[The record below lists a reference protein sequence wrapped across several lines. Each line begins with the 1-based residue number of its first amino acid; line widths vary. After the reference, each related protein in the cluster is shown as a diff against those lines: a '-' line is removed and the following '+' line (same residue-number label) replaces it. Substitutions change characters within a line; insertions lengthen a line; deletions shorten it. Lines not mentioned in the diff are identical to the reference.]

1 MSFCHSV
8 SMVIISQNYY
18 QSCRSSWLR
27 MLSIVPE
34 IVIASTVCVVLENI
48 AVVMM
53 WFGNWYGFYI
63 VQKEV
68 EGDSDAD
75 MPGSAVNLESVH
87 SEKPIAEDIQTQP
100 HLVDHNVNLVEKEE
114 LTDNKLCNDIVGR
127 EITSQLV

>member
-1 MSFCHSV
+1 
-8 SMVIISQNYY
+8 
-18 QSCRSSWLR
+18 
-27 MLSIVPE
+27 
-34 IVIASTVCVVLENI
+34 
-48 AVVMM
+48 
-53 WFGNWYGFYI
+53 
-63 VQKEV
+63 
-68 EGDSDAD
+68 